1 MAYNYEYPYTDPNRY
16 NADWLLNKM
25 KELEGRLDGIL
36 EDALK
41 LTKEYVDTRLSKY
54 QAQIAQIRKEIEAV
68 SSRTDEL
75 SDEIVRQVLRL
86 EGLISDA
93 ERQAEN
99 LFIIANNRTDLQ
111 IERNNEYI
119 FREIED
125 NILANITVINYFT
138 GEHVTVQDMFD
149 YLASLHLE
157 NATTYNGLRDKNLTY
172 NELIAKRITYT
183 ELVKNGAT
191 VLSEK
196 EK

>member
-16 NADWLLNKM
+16 NADWLINKM

-36 EDALK
+36 EEALK
-41 LTKEYVDTRLSKY
+41 LTKEYVDRRLSEY
-54 QAQIAQIRKEIEAV
+54 QEQIAQIRKEIQAV
-68 SSRTDEL
+68 SDRTDEL
-75 SDEIVRQVLRL
+75 SAEMVQQVMRL

-93 ERQAEN
+93 ERQAES

-119 FREIED
+119 FHEIED

-138 GEHVTVQDMFD
+138 GENVTVQDMFD

-157 NATTYNGLRDKNLTY
+157 NAITYNGLRDKNLTY
-172 NELIAKRITYT
+172 TELINKRITYT

-191 VLSEK
+191 VL
-196 EK
+196 

>member
-16 NADWLLNKM
+16 NDDWLLNKM

-36 EDALK
+36 EEALK

-54 QAQIAQIRKEIEAV
+54 QEQIVQIRKEIQAV
-68 SSRTDEL
+68 SDRTDEL
-75 SDEIVRQVLRL
+75 SAEMVQQVMRL

-93 ERQAEN
+93 EREAES

-138 GEHVTVQDMFD
+138 GERVTVQNMFD
-149 YLASLHLE
+149 YLASLHLQ
-157 NATTYNGLRDKNLTY
+157 NAITYNGLRDKNLTY
-172 NELIAKRITYT
+172 TELIAKSITYT
-183 ELVKNGAT
+183 ELVKNGST
-191 VLSEK
+191 LL
-196 EK
+196 

>member
-36 EDALK
+36 EEALK
-41 LTKEYVDTRLSKY
+41 LTKKYVDTRLSEY

-68 SSRTDEL
+68 SDRTDEL
-75 SDEIVRQVLRL
+75 SEEIVRQVLRL

-93 ERQAEN
+93 ERQAES

-157 NATTYNGLRDKNLTY
+157 NAITYNGLRDKNLTY
-172 NELIAKRITYT
+172 TELIAKRITYT
-183 ELVKNGAT
+183 ELVKKGGI
-191 VLSEK
+191 LL
-196 EK
+196 

>member
-16 NADWLLNKM
+16 NSDWLLNKM
-25 KELEGRLDGIL
+25 KELEGRLDGII
-36 EDALK
+36 EEALK
-41 LTKEYVDTRLSKY
+41 LTKEYVDIRLSDY
-54 QAQIAQIRKEIEAV
+54 QAQITQIRKEIQAV
-68 SSRTDEL
+68 SDRTDEL
-75 SDEIVRQVLRL
+75 SAEMVQQVMRL

-93 ERQAEN
+93 ERKAES

-138 GEHVTVQDMFD
+138 GEHTTVQNMFD
-149 YLASLHLE
+149 YLASLHLQ
-157 NATTYNGLRDKNLTY
+157 NAITYDGLRDKNLTY
-172 NELIAKRITYT
+172 TELVAKSITYT

-191 VLSEK
+191 LL
-196 EK
+196 

>member
-16 NADWLLNKM
+16 NADWLINKM

-36 EDALK
+36 EEALK
-41 LTKEYVDTRLSKY
+41 LTKEYVDTRLSEY
-54 QAQIAQIRKEIEAV
+54 QAQIVQIRKEIEAV
-68 SSRTDEL
+68 SDRTDEL
-75 SDEIVRQVLRL
+75 SEEIVRQVLRL

-93 ERQAEN
+93 ERQAES

-157 NATTYNGLRDKNLTY
+157 NAITYNGLRDKNLTY
-172 NELIAKRITYT
+172 TELIAKRITYT
-183 ELVKNGAT
+183 ELVKKGGI
-191 VLSEK
+191 LL
-196 EK
+196 

>member
-16 NADWLLNKM
+16 NSDWLLNKM
-25 KELEGRLDGIL
+25 KELEGRLDGIV
-36 EDALK
+36 EETLK
-41 LTKEYVDTRLSKY
+41 LTKEYVDDRLAGY
-54 QAQIAQIRKEIEAV
+54 QDQISEIRQEIKTLSDRDE
-68 SSRTDEL
+68 EL
-75 SDEIVRQVLRL
+75 SAEMIRQVMRL

-93 ERQAEN
+93 ERKAES

-138 GEHVTVQDMFD
+138 GENVTVQEMFD

-157 NATTYNGLRDKNLTY
+157 NAITYDGLRDKNLTY
-172 NELIAKRITYT
+172 TELIAKNITYT

-191 VLSEK
+191 VL
-196 EK
+196 

>member
-36 EDALK
+36 DEALK
-41 LTKEYVDTRLSKY
+41 LTKEYVDTRLSEY
-54 QAQIAQIRKEIEAV
+54 QAQIVQIRKEIQSV
-68 SSRTDEL
+68 SDRTVEL
-75 SDEIVRQVLRL
+75 SAEMVHQVVRL

-99 LFIIANNRTDLQ
+99 LFIIANNRTDLK

-138 GEHVTVQDMFD
+138 GEHVTVQEMFD
-149 YLASLHLE
+149 YLASLHLQ
-157 NATTYNGLRDKNLTY
+157 NAITYEGLRDKNLTY
-172 NELIAKRITYT
+172 TELIAKSITYT

-191 VLSEK
+191 LL
-196 EK
+196 

>member
-36 EDALK
+36 EEALK
-41 LTKEYVDTRLSKY
+41 LTKEYVDTRLSEY
-54 QAQIAQIRKEIEAV
+54 QAQIVQIRKEIQAV
-68 SSRTDEL
+68 SDRTDEL
-75 SDEIVRQVLRL
+75 SAEMVQQVMRL

-93 ERQAEN
+93 EREAES

-138 GEHVTVQDMFD
+138 GERVTVQNMFD

-157 NATTYNGLRDKNLTY
+157 NAITYNGLRDKNLTY
-172 NELIAKRITYT
+172 TELKAKSITYT
-183 ELVKNGAT
+183 ELVKNGAI
-191 VLSEK
+191 VL
-196 EK
+196 

>member
-36 EDALK
+36 EEALK
-41 LTKEYVDTRLSKY
+41 LTKEYVDNRIAVF
-54 QAQIAQIRKEIEAV
+54 QAQISDIQREMQALSDRD
-68 SSRTDEL
+68 DEL
-75 SDEIVRQVLRL
+75 SEEIIQQVIRL

-93 ERQAEN
+93 ERKAES
-99 LFIIANNRTDLQ
+99 LFIISNNRTDLQ

-138 GEHVTVQDMFD
+138 GEHTTVQDMFD

-157 NATTYNGLRDKNLTY
+157 NAITYNGLRDKNLTY
-172 NELIAKRITYT
+172 TEFIAKHITYT

-191 VLSEK
+191 LL
-196 EK
+196 

>member
-36 EDALK
+36 EEALK
-41 LTKEYVDTRLSKY
+41 LTKEYVDTRLSEY
-54 QAQIAQIRKEIEAV
+54 QAQIVQIRKEIQAV
-68 SSRTDEL
+68 SDRTDEL
-75 SDEIVRQVLRL
+75 SEEIVQQVLRL

-93 ERQAEN
+93 ERQAES

-111 IERNNEYI
+111 IKRNNEYI
-119 FREIED
+119 FREIEN

-157 NATTYNGLRDKNLTY
+157 NAITYNGLRDKNLTY
-172 NELIAKRITYT
+172 TELIAKRITYT
-183 ELVKNGAT
+183 ELVKKGGI
-191 VLSEK
+191 LL
-196 EK
+196 

>member
-36 EDALK
+36 DEALK
-41 LTKEYVDTRLSKY
+41 LTKEYVDTRLSEY
-54 QAQIAQIRKEIEAV
+54 QAQIAQIRNEIQAV
-68 SSRTDEL
+68 SDRTDEL
-75 SDEIVRQVLRL
+75 SEEIISQVVRL

-93 ERQAEN
+93 ERQAES

-138 GEHVTVQDMFD
+138 GEKVTVQDMFD

-157 NATTYNGLRDKNLTY
+157 NAITYNGLRDKNLTY
-172 NELIAKRITYT
+172 TELIAKRITYT
-183 ELVKNGAT
+183 ELVKNGNT
-191 VLSEK
+191 LL
-196 EK
+196 

>member
-16 NADWLLNKM
+16 NADWLINKM

-36 EDALK
+36 EEALK
-41 LTKEYVDTRLSKY
+41 LTKEYVDTRLSEY
-54 QAQIAQIRKEIEAV
+54 QAQIVQIRNEIQAV
-68 SSRTDEL
+68 SDRTDEL
-75 SDEIVRQVLRL
+75 SAEMVQQVIRL

-93 ERQAEN
+93 ERQAES

-138 GEHVTVQDMFD
+138 GEHTTVQDMFD

-157 NATTYNGLRDKNLTY
+157 NAITYNGLRDKNLTY
-172 NELIAKRITYT
+172 TELIAKRITYT
-183 ELVKNGAT
+183 DLVKNGAI
-191 VLSEK
+191 LL
-196 EK
+196 

>member
-36 EDALK
+36 AEALK
-41 LTKEYVDTRLSKY
+41 LTKEYVDSRLSEY
-54 QAQIAQIRKEIEAV
+54 QAQIAQIRNEIQAV
-68 SSRTDEL
+68 SDRTDEL
-75 SDEIVRQVLRL
+75 SEEMLQQVTRL

-93 ERQAEN
+93 ERKAES

-157 NATTYNGLRDKNLTY
+157 NAITYNGLRDKNLTY
-172 NELIAKRITYT
+172 AALIAKHSTYT
-183 ELVKNGAT
+183 ELVKDGAT
-191 VLSEK
+191 LL
-196 EK
+196 

>member
-36 EDALK
+36 EESLK
-41 LTKEYVDTRLSKY
+41 LTKEYVDNRLAEY
-54 QAQIAQIRKEIEAV
+54 QAQIAQIRKDIQAV
-68 SSRTDEL
+68 SDRTGEL
-75 SDEIVRQVLRL
+75 SAEMVRQVLRL
-86 EGLISDA
+86 EGFISDA
-93 ERQAEN
+93 ERKAEN
-99 LFIIANNRTDLQ
+99 WFIIANNRTDLQ

-138 GEHVTVQDMFD
+138 GERTTVQEMFD
-149 YLASLHLE
+149 YLASMHLQ
-157 NATTYNGLRDKNLTY
+157 NAITYNGLRDKNLNYT
-172 NELIAKRITYT
+172 ELIAKSISYT

-191 VLSEK
+191 QL
-196 EK
+196 

>member
-36 EDALK
+36 EEALK
-41 LTKEYVDTRLSKY
+41 LTKEYVDIRLSEY
-54 QAQIAQIRKEIEAV
+54 QAQIAQIRNEIQAV
-68 SSRTDEL
+68 SDRTDEL
-75 SDEIVRQVLRL
+75 SAEMVQQVMRL

-93 ERQAEN
+93 ERKAES

-138 GEHVTVQDMFD
+138 GEHTTVQDMFD

-157 NATTYNGLRDKNLTY
+157 NAITYNGLRDKNLTY
-172 NELIAKRITYT
+172 AALIAKRITYT
-183 ELVKNGAT
+183 ELVKNGNT
-191 VLSEK
+191 LL
-196 EK
+196 